1 VISPL
6 FTHIRTRW
14 RAPGGYLEVLKLAL
28 PLILSTGSW
37 AIQHFVD
44 RMFLAWYS
52 TEALA
57 AAMPAGMTN
66 FAVLTPFLGTAGYVS
81 TFAAQYYGAGR
92 KDRIGPA
99 LWQGIYVALIGAVP
113 VMLSAFWAG
122 DFFTFIG
129 HELAVR
135 RYESVYYFI
144 LAMGSVPALVSSAM
158 GGYFSG
164 LGRTRVVMWVNI
176 LATAVNL
183 LFDYLLI
190 FGAWGFPRWGMAGA
204 AIATVLSAVVSVA
217 VYGWIIFGRK
227 NESDYKTRSGWRFDR
242 ALFGSLIKF
251 GFPNGIQFFV
261 DMAGFTVFILL
272 VGRLGS
278 IPLAATNIAFN
289 VNTLAFMPMI
299 GFGIAASVLVGQNL
313 GRKDP
318 QAASYGVWSAFHLT
332 FAYMLAVS
340 LLYVLTPNLFLAPF
354 AARSDPAQFAAIKPM
369 AVVLL
374 RFVALYS
381 LFDGMNIIFSGAI
394 KGAGDT
400 RFVMYMVLLVSLF
413 GLTVPSFIGIVLL
426 GWGIYAS
433 WGIATFYVCL
443 LGLSFFLRFL
453 TGKWKTMSV
462 IEPATPV
469 LAGHPEAPMV
479 ECEP

>member
-1 VISPL
+1 MAV
-6 FTHIRTRW
+6 
-14 RAPGGYLEVLKLAL
+14 

-37 AIQHFVD
+37 SIQHFVD

-66 FAVLTPFLGTAGYVS
+66 FAVLTPFLGTTGYVS
-81 TFAAQYYGAGR
+81 TFVAQYYGAGR
-92 KDRIGPA
+92 RERIGPA
-99 LWQGIYVALIGAVP
+99 LWQGIYVALIGSVLVMVP
-113 VMLSAFWAG
+113 ALWAG
-122 DFFTFIG
+122 KFFALVG
-129 HELAVR
+129 HDPAIQSNETI
-135 RYESVYYFI
+135 YYFI

-164 LGRTRVVMWVNI
+164 LGKTKVVMWVNL
-176 LATAVNL
+176 LATAVNI
-183 LFDYLLI
+183 LFDYLMI

-204 AIATVLSAVVSVA
+204 AVATVISAVVSMA
-217 VYGWIIFGRK
+217 VYGWIILDSK
-227 NESDYKTRSGWRFDR
+227 NEKAYRTRSGWRFDR
-242 ALFGSLIKF
+242 ELFGSLIKF
-251 GFPNGIQFFV
+251 GFPNGVQFFV

-278 IPLAATNIAFN
+278 VPLAATNIAFN

-299 GFGIAASVLVGQNL
+299 GFGIASSIMVGQNL

-332 FAYMLAVS
+332 FAYMLVVS
-340 LLYVLTPNLFLAPF
+340 LLYVLTPGLFLAPF
-354 AARSDPAQFAAIKPM
+354 AARSDPAQFAAIGPM

-400 RFVMYMVLLVSLF
+400 KFVMYMVLLVSLF
-413 GLTVPSFIGIVLL
+413 GLTLPSYLGIILL

-433 WGIATFYVCL
+433 WGIATFYVCA
-443 LGLSFFLRFL
+443 LGLSFFLRFM

-462 IEPATPV
+462 IEPAPPA
-469 LAGHPEAPMV
+469 LAGHPEVPMV